1 MTAEEIEIIVTAKI
15 EEALKELNKI
25 VPAIKE
31 KMKQVQEAFSK
42 IDTKEIKSKVQ
53 QATNFAKKKIQDLKK
68 SSENSKIAIKVN
80 NKEASKQ
87 VTQLEKEI
95 DSLQKK
101 ITGRQLK
108 LDVTNTALDKIRN
121 DTNQSVIKEMPDAG
135 NKKITQ
141 ETYSR
146 LDKDINYQALVKQ
159 SDKLN
164 NEIEK
169 YNTLLSSA
177 KTKMTQLAQQ
187 TSKTATIQ
195 NKLSSF
201 FSVFKQKIEQVKTS
215 ARKLGTAFK
224 QMPKTGRNITSSL
237 KGMGGSLK
245 AGLGQIFKIAGALF
259 GLQTIYSTL
268 RSAASTWLS
277 SQNSQAK
284 QLSANIDYMKYA
296 LGSTLAPVIQYIVNL
311 IYQALKGVQSL
322 IYALTGVNI
331 FANASAKA
339 YSSMAKSAKKA
350 SDALRP
356 GDIDEVHNIQE
367 SNSGGSGGTGD
378 VMPNIDLGQVDTKLN
393 DFLKKLKEG
402 KWYEAGAEIGK
413 KINESLEKIPWESIK
428 KKAGNIGKGIAEFI
442 NGGIKNTNWNLAGS
456 TLGEGINTAI
466 TFLKNFITTLDFAS
480 IVDAVFD
487 FLISAIATINWGD
500 IAYTIFYLIGVN
512 WGVSFRMLWNV
523 ISTSC
528 SSIGKYFSDKIS
540 EAGGNVALGLWN
552 GIIEGLGNIASWVYD
567 NVIKPL
573 IDGFKNGMG
582 IHSPSKVMAELGNYT
597 IEGFIQGI
605 KDKVNNLDSTVEEI
619 CNSVKNWFKS
629 KLENSKFAQIGRNVI
644 DGIKRGIK
652 NNPVAS
658 TISNV
663 CGNVKTWFSNGLGS
677 WNFTSIGENVIG
689 GIKRG
694 INNAKDGLLRTA
706 SRIADS
712 VTSTF
717 KNVLGIHSPSKV
729 MADYVGKFIPLG
741 IAEGI
746 KDKAQSVYDSIYEIT
761 NGLKLNKQGLITDIS
776 ATYSKSDVN
785 ANLLNKGNIL
795 ERAMNNISKNSG
807 GTINFENTIKLNS
820 KVLARELIE
829 DLDTEAKR
837 RGYKLLQR
845 G

>member
-31 KMKQVQEAFSK
+31 KVKQVQEAFSK
-42 IDTKEIKSKVQ
+42 IDAKEIKSKVQ

-224 QMPKTGRNITSSL
+224 QMPKTGQNITSSL
-237 KGMGGSLK
+237 RGMGGSLK

-311 IYQALKGVQSL
+311 MYQALKGVQSL

-339 YSSMAKSAKKA
+339 YSNMANSAKSAGKA
-350 SDALRP
+350 TKALNP
-356 GDIDEVHNIQE
+356 GDIDEVHNIQDDNSE
-367 SNSGGSGGTGD
+367 SGGNGGAGS

-393 DFLKKLKEG
+393 AFLKKIKDG

-413 KINESLEKIPWESIK
+413 KLNESLRKIPWTKIK
-428 KKAGNIGKGIAEFI
+428 ETAGNIGKGIAEFI
-442 NGGIKNTNWNLAGS
+442 NGGIENIDWNLVGS
-456 TLGEGINTAI
+456 TLGEGLNTAI
-466 TFLKNFITTLDFAS
+466 IFLKKFVTTLNFAS
-480 IVDAVFD
+480 IVDAIFN
-487 FLISAIATINWGD
+487 FLVGTISTINWGD
-500 IAYTIFYLIGVN
+500 IAYIIFYMIGVN
-512 WGVSFRMLWNV
+512 FGVQVRQLWNV
-523 ISTSC
+523 ISIAC
-528 SSIGKYFSDKIS
+528 SSIGTFFHNKIA

-552 GIIEGLGNIASWVYD
+552 GILEGLGNIAKWLYD
-567 NVIKPL
+567 NVIYPF
-573 IDGFKNGMG
+573 INGFKNGMG
-582 IHSPSKVMAELGNYT
+582 IHSPSTVMFELRKIY
-597 IEGFIQGI
+597 
-605 KDKVNNLDSTVEEI
+605 
-619 CNSVKNWFKS
+619 
-629 KLENSKFAQIGRNVI
+629 
-644 DGIKRGIK
+644 
-652 NNPVAS
+652 
-658 TISNV
+658 
-663 CGNVKTWFSNGLGS
+663 
-677 WNFTSIGENVIG
+677 
-689 GIKRG
+689 
-694 INNAKDGLLRTA
+694 NART
-706 SRIADS
+706 
-712 VTSTF
+712 
-717 KNVLGIHSPSKV
+717 
-729 MADYVGKFIPLG
+729 
-741 IAEGI
+741 
-746 KDKAQSVYDSIYEIT
+746 
-761 NGLKLNKQGLITDIS
+761 
-776 ATYSKSDVN
+776 
-785 ANLLNKGNIL
+785 
-795 ERAMNNISKNSG
+795 
-807 GTINFENTIKLNS
+807 FEP
-820 KVLARELIE
+820 E
-829 DLDTEAKR
+829 
-837 RGYKLLQR
+837 
-845 G
+845 